1 MTSTL
6 REKTTGGRQDEK
18 TTVLPRKY
26 VIATIFAIV
35 IAVILF
41 VINQIYWLWR
51 EPEKKTSIVQASG
64 RIEGDEIHLGVR
76 TAGQVK
82 TVSVKEGDPVRIGE
96 RLLRLDDR
104 DVQTK
109 LRAANS
115 QFSLAQSAEAE
126 ALGGLRNLKAEAEV
140 GAAQHIPAVNLENQQ
155 SPTPSP
161 PKGFFKKMV
170 GGLTGAKTKQMI
182 GMQMAKQAKLEA
194 LRAKLQMAQVQ
205 AQVQSTKAEM
215 QMIKGQT
222 LGQLQAAK
230 VQAEQARLAKD
241 EASVALSNFVV
252 HSPIDGVCAT
262 RSVQPGEI
270 VAPGQILLTLVDLN
284 SVYLKAFVPEQE
296 IGKVKIGLR
305 AKIFLDSAPKN
316 PLNAKVS
323 SIDSESSFTPESVY
337 FKKDRVKQV
346 FGVKLTIDKPNRLAK
361 PGMPA
366 DAEIQLDQSETKR

>member
-1 MTSTL
+1 
-6 REKTTGGRQDEK
+6 
-18 TTVLPRKY
+18 

-161 PKGFFKKMV
+161 PKGFLKKMV

-296 IGKVKIGLR
+296 IGKVKIGQR